1 MPEIPP
7 GPTEP
12 LDVQRIHY
20 LARLMKRYDLS
31 ALDLADGQVQIRLRR
46 RGPELSSLTTGLTA
60 HLSSGVAPATY
71 STSPAPSLPASP
83 APQPTQTAEKALYIE
98 SPMVGTYYT
107 SRAPDAPPLVTAGS
121 VVHPGTIVCI
131 IEAMKVFTDI
141 PAGVSGT
148 IVEVLAKNGQAVE
161 FGQPLFRVT
170 PS

>member
-1 MPEIPP
+1 MAETSP

-12 LDVQRIHY
+12 LDVERIHY

-31 ALDLADGQVQIRLRR
+31 SLDLADGRVQIRLRR
-46 RGPELSSLTTGLTA
+46 RGPEIMSL
-60 HLSSGVAPATY
+60 APAMSHQPTTAGP
-71 STSPAPSLPASP
+71 SVQPNAPAAASGPAGAPPAPP
-83 APQPTQTAEKALYIE
+83 AEKAIVIE

-107 SRAPDAPPLVTAGS
+107 SRAPDAPPLVTVGS
-121 VVHPGTIVCI
+121 VVHPNSVVCI

-148 IVEVLAKNGQAVE
+148 ILEVLAKNGQAVE
-161 FGQPLFRVT
+161 FGQPLFRVA

>member
-31 ALDLADGQVQIRLRR
+31 SLDLADGQVQIRLRR
-46 RGPELSSLTTGLTA
+46 RGPEISSATTGLPLQPA
-60 HLSSGVAPATY
+60 LELAPAAYAAPVVAPAV
-71 STSPAPSLPASP
+71 ASP
-83 APQPTQTAEKALYIE
+83 PVPSAEKVSYID

-107 SRAPDAPPLVTAGS
+107 SRAPDAPPLVTVGT

-161 FGQPLFRVT
+161 YGQHLFRVT

>member
-1 MPEIPP
+1 MAEIPP

-31 ALDLADGQVQIRLRR
+31 SLDLADGQVQIRMRR
-46 RGPELSSLTTGLTA
+46 RGAEVVSMAHGLPPQPA
-60 HLSSGVAPATY
+60 AMPVAPPPPIPASAPPPTAMPQA
-71 STSPAPSLPASP
+71 PAP
-83 APQPTQTAEKALYIE
+83 AEKALYIE

-107 SRAPDAPPLVTAGS
+107 SRAPDAPPLVTVGS
-121 VVHPGTIVCI
+121 AVHPGTIVCI

-161 FGQPLFRVT
+161 YGQPLFRVN

>member
-1 MPEIPP
+1 MAESPQ

-12 LDVQRIHY
+12 LNVQKIHD
-20 LARLMKRYDLS
+20 LARIMKRYDLS
-31 ALDLADGQVQIRLRR
+31 SVDLADGQVQIRLRR
-46 RGPELSSLTTGLTA
+46 RGPEVFSLAPGQPAPQAAVVAHPGYAMPPTA
-60 HLSSGVAPATY
+60 PPPAAPATQ
-71 STSPAPSLPASP
+71 PAPA
-83 APQPTQTAEKALYIE
+83 AEKATYIE

-107 SRAPDAPPLVTAGS
+107 SRAPDAPPLVTVGS

>member
-1 MPEIPP
+1 MAEIPP

-20 LARLMKRYDLS
+20 LARLMKRYDLTS
-31 ALDLADGQVQIRLRR
+31 LDLADGPVHIRLRR
-46 RGPELSSLTTGLTA
+46 QGRDLPQVGAVLAPQTATGLPPAAYVLPGAPPSTA
-60 HLSSGVAPATY
+60 EPVAP
-71 STSPAPSLPASP
+71 PAPA
-83 APQPTQTAEKALYIE
+83 AEKASYIE

-107 SRAPDAPPLVTAGS
+107 SRAPDAPPLVTVGS
-121 VVHPGTIVCI
+121 VVHPGSIVCI

-141 PAGVSGT
+141 PAGVSGM

-161 FGQPLFRVT
+161 YGQPLFRVT